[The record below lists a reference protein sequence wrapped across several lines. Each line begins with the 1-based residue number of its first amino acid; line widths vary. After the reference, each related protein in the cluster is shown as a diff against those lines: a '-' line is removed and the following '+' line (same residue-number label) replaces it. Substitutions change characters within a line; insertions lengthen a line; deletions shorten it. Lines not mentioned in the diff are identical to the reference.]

1 MGITN
6 EQLLEIRKEFP
17 YLDEEKIGK
26 KIVYFDNGATSQKP
40 KCVVDALSDYYCY
53 QNANPHRGAHYLGM
67 LATDLYEK
75 SREKVKTFINAK
87 SVDEIVFVR
96 NTTEALNLIA
106 YSYGVDKLKE
116 GDEIVL
122 SIYEH
127 HSNLVTWQYV
137 AQKTGAVLRYV
148 YLNDDNEFDMNQYKE
163 LLNEKTKI
171 VAIAGASNTVGG
183 VIDVK
188 EITRLAH
195 EVGAVVSCDAAQ
207 LSPHLRMDV
216 QDWDVD
222 FLSFSGHKMYAP
234 MGIGVLYGK
243 LEILNSMIPYMYG
256 GDMIEYVYEQN
267 TTFAPSPA
275 RFEAGTQNVGG
286 AVALGAAIDF
296 MERVGVENI
305 HEHELALTDYA
316 YKKMSELDF
325 VEIYST
331 PNYLRSPLVDFNIKD
346 IHSHDVSTVLDTFDI
361 AIRTGHH
368 CAMPL
373 HNYIHQNST
382 CRVSFAVYN
391 TFEEIDYFVD
401 KLKEVRKVMGYG
413 S

>member
-1 MGITN
+1 MDKERVN
-6 EQLLEIRKEFP
+6 EIRSEFP
-17 YLDEEKIGK
+17 YLNEEKMGR

-40 KCVVDALSDYYCY
+40 QCVIDALSNYYSY

-67 LATDLYEK
+67 LATDLYEDA
-75 SREKVKTFINAK
+75 RKTTKEFLNAK
-87 SVDEIVFVR
+87 SENEVIFVR

-106 YSYGVDKLKE
+106 YSYGLDKLNS
-116 GDEIVL
+116 GDEIL
-122 SIYEH
+122 ISIVEH
-127 HSNLVTWQYV
+127 HSNLVTWQFV
-137 AQKTGAVLRYV
+137 AQKTGAVLKYV
-148 YLNDDNEFDMNQYKE
+148 YLNDKV
-163 LLNEKTKI
+163 
-171 VAIAGASNTVGG
+171 VALAGASNTVGG

-188 EITRLAH
+188 EVVRLAH
-195 EVGAVVSCDAAQ
+195 EVGAVVSLDCAQ
-207 LSPHLRMDV
+207 LAPHVVMDV

-243 LEILNSMIPYMYG
+243 YEILDSMVPYMYG

-267 TTFAPSPA
+267 TTFAPVPA

-286 AVALGAAIDF
+286 AVALAEAIRF
-296 MERVGVENI
+296 MQRVGIDNI
-305 HEHELALTDYA
+305 HEHELALTDYC
-316 YKKMSELDF
+316 YKKMAELDF

-331 PNYLRSPLVDFNIKD
+331 DSYLRSPLIDFNIKD
-346 IHSHDVSTVLDTFDI
+346 IHSHDVSTVLDTYDI

-373 HNYIHQNST
+373 HTHLKLNST

-391 TFEEIDYFVD
+391 TFEEIDFFID

>member
-1 MGITN
+1 MNN
-6 EQLLEIRKEFP
+6 EQIMEIRKEFP
-17 YLDEEKIGK
+17 FLDEEKMGR

-40 KCVVDALSDYYCY
+40 KCVIDALSNYYSY

-67 LATDLYEK
+67 LATEMYEDARK
-75 SREKVKTFINAK
+75 KVKDFINAS

-106 YSYGVDKLKE
+106 YSYALDKLKK

-137 AQKTGAVLRYV
+137 AQKTGAILKYV
-148 YLNDDNEFDMNQYKE
+148 YLNEKHELDMESYKNI
-163 LLNEKTKI
+163 LSEKTKL
-171 VAIAGASNTVGG
+171 VALAGASNTVGG

-188 EITRLAH
+188 EVTRLAH
-195 EVGAVVSCDAAQ
+195 EVGAVVSIDAAQ
-207 LSPHLRMDV
+207 LSPHLRIDV
-216 QDWDVD
+216 KDWDVD
-222 FLSFSGHKMYAP
+222 FISFSGHKMYAP
-234 MGIGVLYGK
+234 MGIGVMYCK
-243 LEILNSMIPYMYG
+243 YEILDSMVPFMYG
-256 GDMIEYVYEQN
+256 GDMIEYVYEQ
-267 TTFAPSPA
+267 TTTYAKPA
-275 RFEAGTQNVGG
+275 AKFEAGTQNVGG
-286 AVALGAAIDF
+286 AIALAAAIDF
-296 MERVGVENI
+296 MERIGVDNI
-305 HEHELALTDYA
+305 HKHELELTDYA

-331 PNYLRSPLVDFNIKD
+331 PSYVRSPLIAFNIKGV
-346 IHSHDVSTVLDTFDI
+346 HSHDVSTVLDTFDI

-373 HNYIHQNST
+373 HSHIHQNST
-382 CRVSFAVYN
+382 CRASFAVYN
-391 TFEEIDYFVD
+391 TFEEIDFFIE

>member
-1 MGITN
+1 MKN
-6 EQLLEIRKEFP
+6 EEVMEIRKEFP
-17 YLDEEKIGK
+17 YLNEEKMGR

-40 KCVVDALSDYYCY
+40 QCVIDALSNYYSY
-53 QNANPHRGAHYLGM
+53 QCANPHRGAHYLGM
-67 LATDLYEK
+67 VSTDLYEGA
-75 SREKVKTFINAK
+75 REKVKNFINAK
-87 SVDEIVFVR
+87 WAREVIFVR

-106 YSYGVDKLKE
+106 YSYAADKLKE

-122 SIYEH
+122 SVYEH

-137 AQKTGAVLRYV
+137 AQKTGAVLKYV
-148 YLNDDNEFDMNQYKE
+148 YLNENNELDMEMYKNV
-163 LLNEKTKI
+163 LSDKTKL
-171 VAIAGASNTVGG
+171 VALAGASNTVGG

-188 EITRLAH
+188 EVTRLAH
-195 EVGAVVSCDAAQ
+195 EVGAVVSIDAAQ
-207 LSPHLRMDV
+207 LAPHLKMDV

-222 FLSFSGHKMYAP
+222 FISFSGHKMYAP

-243 LEILNSMIPYMYG
+243 KDILESMIPFMYG

-267 TTFAPSPA
+267 TTYAPIPA

-286 AVALGAAIDF
+286 AVALAAAIDF
-296 MERVGVENI
+296 MERIGIENI

-325 VEIYST
+325 VEIHST
-331 PNYLRSPLVDFNIKD
+331 SSYMRSPLIDFNVKD
-346 IHSHDVSTVLDTFDI
+346 VHSHDVATVLDSYDI

-373 HNYIHQNST
+373 HTFIKENST
-382 CRVSFAVYN
+382 CRASFAVYN
-391 TFEEIDYFVD
+391 TFEEIDFFID

>member
-1 MGITN
+1 MDKERVN
-6 EQLLEIRKEFP
+6 EIRSEFP
-17 YLDEEKIGK
+17 YLNEEKMER

-40 KCVVDALSDYYCY
+40 QCVIDALSNYYSY

-67 LATDLYEK
+67 LATDLYEDA
-75 SREKVKTFINAK
+75 RKTTKEFLNAK
-87 SVDEIVFVR
+87 SENEVIFVR

-106 YSYGVDKLKE
+106 YSYGLDKLNP
-116 GDEIVL
+116 GDEIL
-122 SIYEH
+122 ISIVEH
-127 HSNLVTWQYV
+127 HSNLVTWQFV
-137 AQKTGAVLRYV
+137 AQKTGAVLKYV
-148 YLNDDNEFDMNQYKE
+148 YLNDKNEIDMDSYKAA
-163 LLNEKTKI
+163 LSEKTKV
-171 VAIAGASNTVGG
+171 VALAGASNTVGG

-188 EITRLAH
+188 EVVRLAH
-195 EVGAVVSCDAAQ
+195 EVGAVVSLDCAQ
-207 LSPHLRMDV
+207 LAPHVVMDV

-243 LEILNSMIPYMYG
+243 YEILDSMVPYMYG

-267 TTFAPSPA
+267 TTFAPVPA

-286 AVALGAAIDF
+286 AVALAEAIRF
-296 MERVGVENI
+296 MQRVGIDNI
-305 HEHELALTDYA
+305 HEHELALTDYC
-316 YKKMSELDF
+316 YKKMAELDF

-331 PNYLRSPLVDFNIKD
+331 DSYLRSPLIDFNIKD
-346 IHSHDVSTVLDTFDI
+346 IHSHDVSTVLDTYDI

-373 HNYIHQNST
+373 HTHLKLNST

-391 TFEEIDYFVD
+391 TFEEIDFFID

>member
-1 MGITN
+1 MDKERVN
-6 EQLLEIRKEFP
+6 EIRSEFP
-17 YLDEEKIGK
+17 YLNEEKMGR

-40 KCVVDALSDYYCY
+40 QCVIDALSNYYSY

-67 LATDLYEK
+67 LATDLYEDA
-75 SREKVKTFINAK
+75 RKTTKEFLNAK
-87 SVDEIVFVR
+87 SENEVIFVR

-106 YSYGVDKLKE
+106 YSYGLDKLNP
-116 GDEIVL
+116 GDEIL
-122 SIYEH
+122 ISIVEH
-127 HSNLVTWQYV
+127 HSNLVTWQFV
-137 AQKTGAVLRYV
+137 AQKTGAVLKYV
-148 YLNDDNEFDMNQYKE
+148 YLNDKNEIDMDSYKAA
-163 LLNEKTKI
+163 LSEKTKV
-171 VAIAGASNTVGG
+171 VALAGASNTVGG

-188 EITRLAH
+188 EVVRLAH
-195 EVGAVVSCDAAQ
+195 EVGAVVSLDCAQ
-207 LSPHLRMDV
+207 LAPHVVMDV

-243 LEILNSMIPYMYG
+243 YEILDSMVPYMYG

-267 TTFAPSPA
+267 TTFAPVPA

-286 AVALGAAIDF
+286 AVALAEAIRF
-296 MERVGVENI
+296 MQRVGIDNI
-305 HEHELALTDYA
+305 HEHELALTDYC
-316 YKKMSELDF
+316 YKKMAELDF

-331 PNYLRSPLVDFNIKD
+331 DSYLRSPLIDFNIKD
-346 IHSHDVSTVLDTFDI
+346 IHSHDVSTVLDTYDI

-373 HNYIHQNST
+373 HTHLKLNST
-382 CRVSFAVYN
+382 CRVSFAAYN
-391 TFEEIDYFVD
+391 TFEEIDFFID

>member
-1 MGITN
+1 MDKERVN
-6 EQLLEIRKEFP
+6 EIRSEFP
-17 YLDEEKIGK
+17 YLNEEKMGR

-40 KCVVDALSDYYCY
+40 QCVIDALSNYYSY

-67 LATDLYEK
+67 LATDLYEDA
-75 SREKVKTFINAK
+75 RKTTKEFLNAK
-87 SVDEIVFVR
+87 SENEVIFVR

-106 YSYGVDKLKE
+106 YSYGLDKLNP
-116 GDEIVL
+116 GDEIL
-122 SIYEH
+122 ISIVEH
-127 HSNLVTWQYV
+127 HSNLVTWQFV
-137 AQKTGAVLRYV
+137 AQKTGAVLKYV
-148 YLNDDNEFDMNQYKE
+148 YLNDKNEIDMDSYKAA
-163 LLNEKTKI
+163 LSGKTKV
-171 VAIAGASNTVGG
+171 VALAGASNTVGG

-188 EITRLAH
+188 EVVRLAH
-195 EVGAVVSCDAAQ
+195 EVGAVVSLDCAQ
-207 LSPHLRMDV
+207 LAPHVVMDV

-243 LEILNSMIPYMYG
+243 YEILDSMVPYMYG

-267 TTFAPSPA
+267 TTFAPVPA

-286 AVALGAAIDF
+286 AVALAEAIRF
-296 MERVGVENI
+296 MQRVGIDNI
-305 HEHELALTDYA
+305 HEHELALTDYC
-316 YKKMSELDF
+316 YKKMAELDF

-331 PNYLRSPLVDFNIKD
+331 DSYLRSPLIDFNIKD
-346 IHSHDVSTVLDTFDI
+346 IHSHDVSTVLDTYDI

-373 HNYIHQNST
+373 HTHLKLNST

-391 TFEEIDYFVD
+391 TFEEIDFFID

>member
-1 MGITN
+1 MKN
-6 EQLLEIRKEFP
+6 EEVMEIRKEFP
-17 YLDEEKIGK
+17 YLNEEKMGR

-40 KCVVDALSDYYCY
+40 QCVIDALSNYYSY
-53 QNANPHRGAHYLGM
+53 QCANPHRGAHYLGM
-67 LATDLYEK
+67 VSTDLYEGA
-75 SREKVKTFINAK
+75 REKVKNFINAK
-87 SVDEIVFVR
+87 WAKEVIFVR

-106 YSYGVDKLKE
+106 YSYAADKLKE

-122 SIYEH
+122 SVYEH

-137 AQKTGAVLRYV
+137 AQKTGAVLKYV
-148 YLNDDNEFDMNQYKE
+148 YLNENNELDMDMYRE
-163 LLNEKTKI
+163 ALSEKTKL
-171 VAIAGASNTVGG
+171 VALAGASNTVGG

-188 EITRLAH
+188 EVTRLAH
-195 EVGAVVSCDAAQ
+195 EVGAVVSIDAAQ
-207 LSPHLRMDV
+207 LAPHLKMDV

-243 LEILNSMIPYMYG
+243 KDILESMIPFMYG

-267 TTFAPSPA
+267 TTYAPIPA

-286 AVALGAAIDF
+286 AVALAAAIDF
-296 MERVGVENI
+296 MERVGIENI

-325 VEIYST
+325 IEIHST
-331 PNYLRSPLVDFNIKD
+331 PSYMRSPLIDFNVKD
-346 IHSHDVSTVLDTFDI
+346 VHSHDVATVLDSYDI

-373 HNYIHQNST
+373 HTFLKENST
-382 CRVSFAVYN
+382 CRASFAVYN
-391 TFEEIDYFVD
+391 TFEEIDFFID

>member
-1 MGITN
+1 MEKERVN
-6 EQLLEIRKEFP
+6 QIRSEFP
-17 YLDEEKIGK
+17 YLNEEKMGR

-40 KCVVDALSDYYCY
+40 QCVIDALSNYYSY

-67 LATDLYEK
+67 LATDLYE
-75 SREKVKTFINAK
+75 SARKTTQEFLNAK
-87 SVDEIVFVR
+87 SVDEVIFVR

-106 YSYGVDKLKE
+106 YSYGLDKLKA
-116 GDEIVL
+116 GDEIL
-122 SIYEH
+122 ISIVEH

-137 AQKTGAVLRYV
+137 AQKTGATLRYV
-148 YLNDDNEFDMNQYKE
+148 YLNEKNEIDMDQYKQA
-163 LLNEKTKI
+163 LNEKTKV
-171 VAIAGASNTVGG
+171 VALAGASNTVGG

-188 EITRLAH
+188 EVVRLAH
-195 EVGAVVSCDAAQ
+195 EVGAVVSLDCAQ
-207 LSPHLRMDV
+207 MAPHVVMDV

-243 LEILNSMIPYMYG
+243 FEILDSMVPYMYG

-267 TTFAPSPA
+267 TTFAPVPA

-286 AVALGAAIDF
+286 AVALAEAIKF
-296 MERVGVENI
+296 MQRIGIDNI
-305 HEHELALTDYA
+305 HEHELALTDYC
-316 YKKMSELDF
+316 YKKMAELDF

-331 PNYLRSPLVDFNIKD
+331 DSYLRSPLINFNIKG
-346 IHSHDVSTVLDTFDI
+346 IHSHDVSTVLDTYDI

-373 HNYIHQNST
+373 HTKLNLNST

-391 TFEEIDYFVD
+391 TFEEIDFFID

>member
-1 MGITN
+1 MKK
-6 EQLLEIRKEFP
+6 EQILEIRKEFP
-17 YLDEEKIGK
+17 YLDEDKMGR

-40 KCVVDALSDYYCY
+40 KCVIDALSNYYSY
-53 QNANPHRGAHYLGM
+53 ENANPHRGAHYLGM
-67 LATDLYEK
+67 LATEKYESARETVK
-75 SREKVKTFINAK
+75 SFINAK
-87 SVDEIVFVR
+87 QPEEIVFVR

-106 YSYGVDKLKE
+106 YSYALEYLNE
-116 GDEIVL
+116 GDEIL
-122 SIYEH
+122 ISIYEH

-137 AQKTGAVLRYV
+137 AQKTGAILKYV
-148 YLNDDNEFDMNQYKE
+148 YLDDNHE
-163 LLNEKTKI
+163 LDIEAFKSSLSEKTKL
-171 VAIAGASNTVGG
+171 VSLAGASNTVGA

-188 EITRLAH
+188 EIARLAH
-195 EVGAVVSCDAAQ
+195 EVGAVVSIDAAQ
-207 LSPHLRMDV
+207 LSPHVRVDV

-222 FLSFSGHKMYAP
+222 FISFSGHKMYAP
-234 MGIGVLYGK
+234 MGIGVMYGK
-243 LEILNSMIPYMYG
+243 YELLDKMVPYMYG

-267 TTFAPSPA
+267 TTFAKPA
-275 RFEAGTQNVGG
+275 AKFEAGTQNVGG
-286 AVALGAAIDF
+286 AIALAAAIDF

-316 YKKMSELDF
+316 YKKMSELEF

-331 PNYLRSPLVDFNIKD
+331 PSYNRSPLVSFNIKGV
-346 IHSHDVSTVLDTFDI
+346 HSHDVSTVLDTYDI

-373 HNYIHQNST
+373 HGYLKQNST
-382 CRVSFAVYN
+382 CRVSFAIYN
-391 TFEEIDYFVD
+391 TFEEIDFFID

>member
-1 MGITN
+1 MDKERVN
-6 EQLLEIRKEFP
+6 EIRSEFP
-17 YLDEEKIGK
+17 YLNEEKMGR

-40 KCVVDALSDYYCY
+40 QCVIDALSNYYSY

-67 LATDLYEK
+67 LATDLYEDA
-75 SREKVKTFINAK
+75 RKTTKEFLNAK
-87 SVDEIVFVR
+87 SENEVIFVR

-106 YSYGVDKLKE
+106 YSYGLDKLNS
-116 GDEIVL
+116 GDEIL
-122 SIYEH
+122 ISIVEH
-127 HSNLVTWQYV
+127 HSNLVTWQFV
-137 AQKTGAVLRYV
+137 AQKTGAVLKYV
-148 YLNDDNEFDMNQYKE
+148 YLNDKNEIDMDSYKAA
-163 LLNEKTKI
+163 LSEKTKV
-171 VAIAGASNTVGG
+171 VALAGASNTVGG

-188 EITRLAH
+188 EVVRLAH
-195 EVGAVVSCDAAQ
+195 EVGAVVSLDCAQ
-207 LSPHLRMDV
+207 LAPHVVMDV

-243 LEILNSMIPYMYG
+243 YEILDSMVPYMYG
-256 GDMIEYVYEQN
+256 GDMVEYVYEQN
-267 TTFAPSPA
+267 TTFAPVPA

-286 AVALGAAIDF
+286 AVALAEAIRF
-296 MERVGVENI
+296 MQRVGIDNI
-305 HEHELALTDYA
+305 HEHELALTDYC
-316 YKKMSELDF
+316 YKKMAELDF

-331 PNYLRSPLVDFNIKD
+331 DSYLRSPLIDFNIKD
-346 IHSHDVSTVLDTFDI
+346 IHSHDVSTVLDTYDI

-373 HNYIHQNST
+373 HTHLKLNST

-391 TFEEIDYFVD
+391 TFEEIDFFID

>member
-1 MGITN
+1 MDKERVN
-6 EQLLEIRKEFP
+6 EIRSEFP
-17 YLDEEKIGK
+17 YLNEEKMGR

-40 KCVVDALSDYYCY
+40 QCVIDALSNYYSY

-67 LATDLYEK
+67 LATDLYEDA
-75 SREKVKTFINAK
+75 RKTTKEFLNAK
-87 SVDEIVFVR
+87 SENEVIFVR

-106 YSYGVDKLKE
+106 YSYGLDKLNP
-116 GDEIVL
+116 GDEIL
-122 SIYEH
+122 ISIVEH
-127 HSNLVTWQYV
+127 HSNLVTWQFV
-137 AQKTGAVLRYV
+137 AQKTGAVLKYV
-148 YLNDDNEFDMNQYKE
+148 YLNDKNEIDMDSYKAA
-163 LLNEKTKI
+163 LSEKTKV
-171 VAIAGASNTVGG
+171 VALAGASNTVGG

-188 EITRLAH
+188 EVVRLAH
-195 EVGAVVSCDAAQ
+195 EVGAVVSLDCAQ
-207 LSPHLRMDV
+207 LAPHVVMDV

-243 LEILNSMIPYMYG
+243 YEILDSMVPYMYG

-267 TTFAPSPA
+267 TTFAPVPA

-286 AVALGAAIDF
+286 AVALAEAIRF
-296 MERVGVENI
+296 MQRVGIDNI
-305 HEHELALTDYA
+305 HEHELALTDYC
-316 YKKMSELDF
+316 YKKMAELDF

-331 PNYLRSPLVDFNIKD
+331 DSYLRSPLIDFNIKD
-346 IHSHDVSTVLDTFDI
+346 IHSHDLSTVLDTHDI

-373 HNYIHQNST
+373 HTHLKLNST

-391 TFEEIDYFVD
+391 TFEEIDFFID

>member
-1 MGITN
+1 MDKERVN
-6 EQLLEIRKEFP
+6 EIRSEFP
-17 YLDEEKIGK
+17 YLNEEKMGR
-26 KIVYFDNGATSQKP
+26 KIIYFDNGATSQKP
-40 KCVVDALSDYYCY
+40 QCVIDALCNYYSY

-67 LATDLYEK
+67 LATDLYENA
-75 SREKVKTFINAK
+75 RETAREFLNAK
-87 SVDEIVFVR
+87 SANEVIFVR

-106 YSYGVDKLKE
+106 YSYGLDKLKA
-116 GDEIVL
+116 GDEIL
-122 SIYEH
+122 ISIVEH

-137 AQKTGAVLRYV
+137 AQKTGATLKYV
-148 YLNDDNEFDMNQYKE
+148 YLNDKNEIDMDSYKKALSE
-163 LLNEKTKI
+163 NTKV
-171 VAIAGASNTVGG
+171 VALAGASNTVGG

-188 EITRLAH
+188 EVTRLAH
-195 EVGAVVSCDAAQ
+195 EVGAVVSLDCAQ
-207 LSPHLRMDV
+207 MAPHVVMDV

-243 LEILNSMIPYMYG
+243 YEILDSMVPYMYG
-256 GDMIEYVYEQN
+256 GDMIEYVYEQE
-267 TTFAPSPA
+267 TTYAPVPA

-286 AVALGAAIDF
+286 AVALAEAIRF
-296 MERVGVENI
+296 MQRVGIDNI
-305 HEHELALTDYA
+305 HEHELALTDYC
-316 YKKMSELDF
+316 YKKMAELDF

-331 PNYLRSPLVDFNIKD
+331 DSYLRSPLIDFNIKD
-346 IHSHDVSTVLDTFDI
+346 IHSHDVSTVLDTYDI

-373 HNYIHQNST
+373 HTHLKLNST

-391 TFEEIDYFVD
+391 TFEEIDFFID

>member
-1 MGITN
+1 
-6 EQLLEIRKEFP
+6 
-17 YLDEEKIGK
+17 
-26 KIVYFDNGATSQKP
+26 
-40 KCVVDALSDYYCY
+40 
-53 QNANPHRGAHYLGM
+53 M
-67 LATDLYEK
+67 LATDLYEN
-75 SREKVKTFINAK
+75 SRVKVKNFINAK
-87 SVDEIVFVR
+87 SENEIIFVR

-106 YSYGVDKLKE
+106 YSYGLDKLKA
-116 GDEIVL
+116 GDEIVI
-122 SIYEH
+122 SVYEH
-127 HSNLVTWQYV
+127 HSNLVTWQFV
-137 AQKTGAVLRYV
+137 AQKTGAVLKYV
-148 YLNDDNEFDMNQYKE
+148 YLNDKNELDMEGYKKV
-163 LLNEKTKI
+163 LSDKTKI
-171 VAIAGASNTVGG
+171 VSLAGASNTVGG

-188 EITRLAH
+188 EVTRLAH
-195 EVGAVVSCDAAQ
+195 EVGAVVSIDCAQ

-222 FLSFSGHKMYAP
+222 FISFSGHKMYAP

-243 LEILNSMIPYMYG
+243 MELLESMTPFMYG
-256 GDMIEYVYEQN
+256 GDMIEYVYEQE
-267 TTFAPSPA
+267 TTYAPVPA
-275 RFEAGTQNVGG
+275 KFEAGTQNVGG
-286 AVALGAAIDF
+286 ARALGAAIDF
-296 MERVGVENI
+296 MERVGVDNI

-331 PNYLRSPLVDFNIKD
+331 PSYLRSPLIDFNVKD
-346 IHSHDVSTVLDTFDI
+346 VHAHDVSTVLDSHDI

-373 HNYIHQNST
+373 HTFIKQHST

-391 TFEEIDYFVD
+391 TFEEIDFFID

>member
-1 MGITN
+1 MKN
-6 EQLLEIRKEFP
+6 EEVMEIRKEFP
-17 YLDEEKIGK
+17 YLNEEKMGR

-40 KCVVDALSDYYCY
+40 QCVIDALSNYYSY
-53 QNANPHRGAHYLGM
+53 QCANPHRGAHYLGM
-67 LATDLYEK
+67 VSTDLYEGA
-75 SREKVKTFINAK
+75 REKVKNFINAK
-87 SVDEIVFVR
+87 WAREVIFVR

-106 YSYGVDKLKE
+106 YSYAADKLKE

-122 SIYEH
+122 SVYEH

-137 AQKTGAVLRYV
+137 AQKTGAVLKYV
-148 YLNDDNEFDMNQYKE
+148 YLNENNELDMEMYKNV
-163 LLNEKTKI
+163 LSDKTKL
-171 VAIAGASNTVGG
+171 VALAGASNTVGG

-188 EITRLAH
+188 EVTRLAH
-195 EVGAVVSCDAAQ
+195 EVGAVVSIDAAQ
-207 LSPHLRMDV
+207 LAPHLKMDV

-222 FLSFSGHKMYAP
+222 FISFSGHKMYAP

-243 LEILNSMIPYMYG
+243 KDILESMIPFMYG

-267 TTFAPSPA
+267 TTYAPIPA

-286 AVALGAAIDF
+286 AVALAAAIDF
-296 MERVGVENI
+296 MERIGIENI

-325 VEIYST
+325 VEIHST
-331 PNYLRSPLVDFNIKD
+331 SSYMRSPLIDFNVKD
-346 IHSHDVSTVLDTFDI
+346 VHSHDVATVLDSYDI

-373 HNYIHQNST
+373 HTFLKENST
-382 CRVSFAVYN
+382 CRASFAVYN
-391 TFEEIDYFVD
+391 TFEEIDFFID

>member
-1 MGITN
+1 MDKERVN
-6 EQLLEIRKEFP
+6 EIRSEFP
-17 YLDEEKIGK
+17 YLNEEKMGR

-40 KCVVDALSDYYCY
+40 QCVIDALSNYYSY

-67 LATDLYEK
+67 LATDLYEDA
-75 SREKVKTFINAK
+75 RKTTKEFLNAK
-87 SVDEIVFVR
+87 SENEVIFVR

-106 YSYGVDKLKE
+106 YSYGLDKLNP
-116 GDEIVL
+116 GDEIL
-122 SIYEH
+122 ISIVEH
-127 HSNLVTWQYV
+127 HSNLVTWQFV
-137 AQKTGAVLRYV
+137 AQKTGAVLKYV
-148 YLNDDNEFDMNQYKE
+148 YLNDKNEIDMDSYKAA
-163 LLNEKTKI
+163 LSEKTKV
-171 VAIAGASNTVGG
+171 VALAGASNTVGG

-188 EITRLAH
+188 EVVRLAH
-195 EVGAVVSCDAAQ
+195 EVGAVVSLDCAQ
-207 LSPHLRMDV
+207 LAPHVVMDV
-216 QDWDVD
+216 QDWGVD

-243 LEILNSMIPYMYG
+243 YEILDSMVPYMYG

-267 TTFAPSPA
+267 TTFAPVPA

-286 AVALGAAIDF
+286 AVALAEAIRF
-296 MERVGVENI
+296 MQRVGIDNI
-305 HEHELALTDYA
+305 HEHELALTDYC
-316 YKKMSELDF
+316 YKKMAELDF

-331 PNYLRSPLVDFNIKD
+331 DSYLRSPLIDFNIKD
-346 IHSHDVSTVLDTFDI
+346 IHSHDVSTVLDTYDI

-373 HNYIHQNST
+373 HTHLKLNST

-391 TFEEIDYFVD
+391 TFEEIDFFID

>member
-1 MGITN
+1 MDKERVN
-6 EQLLEIRKEFP
+6 EIRSEFP
-17 YLDEEKIGK
+17 YLNEEKMGR

-40 KCVVDALSDYYCY
+40 QCVIDALSNYYSY

-67 LATDLYEK
+67 LATDLYEDA
-75 SREKVKTFINAK
+75 RKTTKEFLNAK
-87 SVDEIVFVR
+87 SENEVIFVR

-106 YSYGVDKLKE
+106 YSYGLDKLNP
-116 GDEIVL
+116 GDEIL
-122 SIYEH
+122 ISIVEH
-127 HSNLVTWQYV
+127 HSNLVTWQFV
-137 AQKTGAVLRYV
+137 AQKTGAVLKYV
-148 YLNDDNEFDMNQYKE
+148 YLNDKNEIDMNSYKAA
-163 LLNEKTKI
+163 LSEKTKV
-171 VAIAGASNTVGG
+171 VALAGASNTVGG

-188 EITRLAH
+188 EVVRLAH
-195 EVGAVVSCDAAQ
+195 EVGAVVSLDCAQ
-207 LSPHLRMDV
+207 LAPHVVMDV

-243 LEILNSMIPYMYG
+243 YEILDSMVPYMYG

-267 TTFAPSPA
+267 TTFAPVPA

-286 AVALGAAIDF
+286 AVALAEAIRF
-296 MERVGVENI
+296 MQRVGIDNI
-305 HEHELALTDYA
+305 HEHELALTDYC
-316 YKKMSELDF
+316 YKKMAELDF

-331 PNYLRSPLVDFNIKD
+331 DSYLRSPLIDFNIKD
-346 IHSHDVSTVLDTFDI
+346 IHSHDVSTVLDTYDI

-373 HNYIHQNST
+373 HTHLKLNST

-391 TFEEIDYFVD
+391 TFEEIDFFID

>member
-1 MGITN
+1 MEKERVN
-6 EQLLEIRKEFP
+6 QIRSEFP
-17 YLDEEKIGK
+17 YLNEEKMGR

-40 KCVVDALSDYYCY
+40 QCVIDALSNYYSY

-67 LATDLYEK
+67 LATDLYE
-75 SREKVKTFINAK
+75 SARKTTQEFLNAK
-87 SVDEIVFVR
+87 SVDEVIFVR
-96 NTTEALNLIA
+96 NTTEALHLIA
-106 YSYGVDKLKE
+106 YSYGLDKLKA
-116 GDEIVL
+116 GDEIL
-122 SIYEH
+122 ISIVEH

-137 AQKTGAVLRYV
+137 AQKTGATLRYV
-148 YLNDDNEFDMNQYKE
+148 YLNEKNEIDMDQYKQA
-163 LLNEKTKI
+163 LNEKTKV
-171 VAIAGASNTVGG
+171 VALAGASNTVGG

-188 EITRLAH
+188 EVVRLAH
-195 EVGAVVSCDAAQ
+195 EVGAVVSLDCAQ
-207 LSPHLRMDV
+207 MAPHVVMDV

-243 LEILNSMIPYMYG
+243 FEILDSMVPYMYG

-267 TTFAPSPA
+267 TTFAPVPA

-286 AVALGAAIDF
+286 AVALAEAIKF
-296 MERVGVENI
+296 MQRIGMDNI
-305 HEHELALTDYA
+305 HEHELALTDYC
-316 YKKMSELDF
+316 YKKMAELDF

-331 PNYLRSPLVDFNIKD
+331 DSYLRSPLINFNIKG
-346 IHSHDVSTVLDTFDI
+346 IHSHDVSTVLDTYDI

-373 HNYIHQNST
+373 HTKLNLNST

-391 TFEEIDYFVD
+391 TFEEIDFFMD

>member
-1 MGITN
+1 MN
-6 EQLLEIRKEFP
+6 REDVLKIREEFP
-17 YLDEEKIGK
+17 YLDEEKMGR

-40 KCVVDALSDYYCY
+40 KCVIDALANYYSY
-53 QNANPHRGAHYLGM
+53 QNANPHRGAHYLGI
-67 LATDLYEK
+67 LATDLYENARATVRK
-75 SREKVKTFINAK
+75 FINAK
-87 SVDEIVFVR
+87 SDNEVVFVR

-106 YSYGVDKLKE
+106 YSYGLEKLKE
-116 GDEIVL
+116 GDEIL
-122 SIYEH
+122 ISIVEH

-137 AQKTGAVLRYV
+137 AQKTGAVLKYV
-148 YLNDDNEFDMNQYKE
+148 YLNENNELDMDQYKS

-171 VAIAGASNTVGG
+171 VSLAGASNTVGG

-188 EITRLAH
+188 EVTRLAH
-195 EVGAVVSCDAAQ
+195 EVGAVVSIDAAQ
-207 LSPHLRMDV
+207 LAPHLRIDV

-222 FLSFSGHKMYAP
+222 FISLSGHKMYAP

-243 LEILNSMIPYMYG
+243 EDILNSMVPYMYG
-256 GDMIEYVYEQN
+256 GDMIEYVYEQE
-267 TTFAPSPA
+267 TTFAKAPA

-286 AVALGAAIDF
+286 AVALAAAIDF

-331 PNYLRSPLVDFNIKD
+331 PSYVRSPLIDFNIKGV
-346 IHSHDVSTVLDTFDI
+346 HSHDVSTVLDTFDI

-373 HNYIHQNST
+373 HTKLSLNST

-391 TFEEIDYFVD
+391 TFEEIDFFID
-401 KLKEVRKVMGYG
+401 KLKEVRKVMGY
-413 S
+413 

>member
-1 MGITN
+1 MDKERVN
-6 EQLLEIRKEFP
+6 EIRSEFP
-17 YLDEEKIGK
+17 YLNEEKMGR

-40 KCVVDALSDYYCY
+40 QCVIDALSNYYSY

-67 LATDLYEK
+67 LATDLYEDA
-75 SREKVKTFINAK
+75 RKTTKEFLNAK
-87 SVDEIVFVR
+87 SENEVIFVR

-106 YSYGVDKLKE
+106 YSYGLDKLNS
-116 GDEIVL
+116 GDEIL
-122 SIYEH
+122 ISIVEH
-127 HSNLVTWQYV
+127 HSNLVTWQFV
-137 AQKTGAVLRYV
+137 AQKTGAVLKYV
-148 YLNDDNEFDMNQYKE
+148 YLNDKNEIDMDSYKAV
-163 LLNEKTKI
+163 LSEKTKV
-171 VAIAGASNTVGG
+171 VALAGASNTVGG

-188 EITRLAH
+188 EVVRLAH
-195 EVGAVVSCDAAQ
+195 EVGAVVSLDCAQ
-207 LSPHLRMDV
+207 LAPHVVMDV

-243 LEILNSMIPYMYG
+243 YEILDSMVPYMYG

-267 TTFAPSPA
+267 TTFAPVPA

-286 AVALGAAIDF
+286 AVALAEAIRF
-296 MERVGVENI
+296 MQRVGIDNI
-305 HEHELALTDYA
+305 HEHELALTDYC
-316 YKKMSELDF
+316 YKKMAELDF

-331 PNYLRSPLVDFNIKD
+331 DSYLRSPLIDFNIKD
-346 IHSHDVSTVLDTFDI
+346 IHSHDVSTVLDTYDI

-373 HNYIHQNST
+373 HTHLKLNST

-391 TFEEIDYFVD
+391 TFEEIDFFID

>member
-1 MGITN
+1 MDKERVN
-6 EQLLEIRKEFP
+6 EIRSEFP
-17 YLDEEKIGK
+17 YLNEEKMGR

-40 KCVVDALSDYYCY
+40 QCVIDALSNYYSY

-67 LATDLYEK
+67 LATDLYEDA
-75 SREKVKTFINAK
+75 RKTTKEFLNAK
-87 SVDEIVFVR
+87 SENEVIFVR

-106 YSYGVDKLKE
+106 YSYGLDKLNP
-116 GDEIVL
+116 GDEIL
-122 SIYEH
+122 ISIVEH
-127 HSNLVTWQYV
+127 HSNLVTWQFV
-137 AQKTGAVLRYV
+137 AQKTGAVLKYV
-148 YLNDDNEFDMNQYKE
+148 YLNDKNEIDMDSYKAA
-163 LLNEKTKI
+163 LSEKTKV
-171 VAIAGASNTVGG
+171 VALAGASNTVGG

-188 EITRLAH
+188 EVVRLAH
-195 EVGAVVSCDAAQ
+195 EVGAVVSLDCAQ
-207 LSPHLRMDV
+207 LAPHVVMDV

-243 LEILNSMIPYMYG
+243 YEILDSMVPYMYG
-256 GDMIEYVYEQN
+256 GEMIEYVYEQN
-267 TTFAPSPA
+267 TTFAPVPA

-286 AVALGAAIDF
+286 AVALAEAIRF
-296 MERVGVENI
+296 MQRVGIDNI
-305 HEHELALTDYA
+305 HEHELALTDYC
-316 YKKMSELDF
+316 YKKMAELDF

-331 PNYLRSPLVDFNIKD
+331 DSYLRSPLIDFNIKD
-346 IHSHDVSTVLDTFDI
+346 IHSHDVSTVLDTYDI

-373 HNYIHQNST
+373 HTHLKLNST

-391 TFEEIDYFVD
+391 TFEEIDFFID

>member
-1 MGITN
+1 MN
-6 EQLLEIRKEFP
+6 REEVLEIRKEFP
-17 YLDEEKIGK
+17 YLDEEKMGR

-40 KCVVDALSDYYCY
+40 KCVIDALSNYYSY

-67 LATDLYEK
+67 LATDLYENA
-75 SREKVKTFINAK
+75 RAKVRDFVGAK
-87 SVDEIVFVR
+87 SENEIVFVR

-106 YSYGVDKLKE
+106 YSYGLENLNK
-116 GDEIVL
+116 GDEIL
-122 SIYEH
+122 ISIVEH

-137 AQKTGAVLRYV
+137 AKKTGAVLKYV
-148 YLNDDNEFDMNQYKE
+148 YLNDRNEIDMDQYKSM
-163 LLNEKTKI
+163 LNERTKI
-171 VAIAGASNTVGG
+171 VSLAGASNTVGG
-183 VIDVK
+183 VIDIK
-188 EITRLAH
+188 EATRLAH
-195 EVGAVVSCDAAQ
+195 EVGAVVSIDAAQ
-207 LSPHLRMDV
+207 LAPHIKMDV
-216 QDWDVD
+216 QEWDVD
-222 FLSFSGHKMYAP
+222 FLSLSGHKMYAP

-243 LEILNSMIPYMYG
+243 EEILNSMVPYMYG
-256 GDMIEYVYEQN
+256 GDMIEYVYEQD
-267 TTFAPSPA
+267 TTFAKSPA

-286 AVALGAAIDF
+286 AVALAAAIDF
-296 MERVGVENI
+296 MDRIGIENI

-316 YKKMSELDF
+316 YRKMKELDF

-331 PNYLRSPLVDFNIKD
+331 PSFVRSPLIDFNVKD

-373 HNYIHQNST
+373 HTKLELNST

-391 TFEEIDYFVD
+391 TFEEIDYFIE

>member
-1 MGITN
+1 MNN
-6 EQLLEIRKEFP
+6 EQIMEIRKEFP
-17 YLDEEKIGK
+17 FLDEEKIGK

-40 KCVVDALSDYYCY
+40 KCVIDALSNYYSY

-67 LATDLYEK
+67 LATEMYEDARK
-75 SREKVKTFINAK
+75 KVKDFINAS
-87 SVDEIVFVR
+87 SVDEIIFVR
-96 NTTEALNLIA
+96 NTTEAINLIA
-106 YSYGVDKLKE
+106 YSYALDKLKK

-148 YLNDDNEFDMNQYKE
+148 YLNEKHELDMDSYKNI
-163 LLNEKTKI
+163 LSEKTKL
-171 VAIAGASNTVGG
+171 VALAGASNTVGG

-188 EITRLAH
+188 EVTRLAH
-195 EVGAVVSCDAAQ
+195 EVGAVVSIDAAQ
-207 LSPHLRMDV
+207 LSPHLKIDV
-216 QDWDVD
+216 KDWDVD
-222 FLSFSGHKMYAP
+222 FISFSGHKMYAP
-234 MGIGVLYGK
+234 MGIGVMYGK
-243 LEILNSMIPYMYG
+243 YEILDSMVPFMYG
-256 GDMIEYVYEQN
+256 GDMIEYVYEQ
-267 TTFAPSPA
+267 TTTYAKPA
-275 RFEAGTQNVGG
+275 AKFEAGTQNVGG
-286 AVALGAAIDF
+286 AIALAAAIDF
-296 MERVGVENI
+296 MERIGVDNI
-305 HEHELALTDYA
+305 HKHELELTDYA

-331 PNYLRSPLVDFNIKD
+331 PSYIRSPLIAFNIKGV
-346 IHSHDVSTVLDTFDI
+346 HSHDVSTVLDTFDI

-373 HNYIHQNST
+373 HSHIHQNST
-382 CRVSFAVYN
+382 CRASFAIYN
-391 TFEEIDYFVD
+391 TFEEIDFFIE

>member
-1 MGITN
+1 MDKERVN
-6 EQLLEIRKEFP
+6 EIRSEFP
-17 YLDEEKIGK
+17 YLNEEKMGR

-40 KCVVDALSDYYCY
+40 QCVIDALSNYYSY

-67 LATDLYEK
+67 LATDLYEDA
-75 SREKVKTFINAK
+75 RKTTKEFLNAK
-87 SVDEIVFVR
+87 SENEVIFVR

-106 YSYGVDKLKE
+106 YSYGLDKLNP
-116 GDEIVL
+116 GDEIL
-122 SIYEH
+122 ISIVEH
-127 HSNLVTWQYV
+127 HSNLVTWQFV
-137 AQKTGAVLRYV
+137 AQKTGAVLKYV
-148 YLNDDNEFDMNQYKE
+148 YLNDKNEIDMDSYKAA
-163 LLNEKTKI
+163 LSEKTKV
-171 VAIAGASNTVGG
+171 VALAGASNTVGG

-188 EITRLAH
+188 EVVRLAH
-195 EVGAVVSCDAAQ
+195 EVGAVVSLDCAQ
-207 LSPHLRMDV
+207 LAPHVVMDV

-243 LEILNSMIPYMYG
+243 YEILDSMVPYMYG

-267 TTFAPSPA
+267 TTFAPVPA

-286 AVALGAAIDF
+286 AVALAEAIRF
-296 MERVGVENI
+296 MQRVGIDNI
-305 HEHELALTDYA
+305 HEHELALTDYC
-316 YKKMSELDF
+316 YKKMAELDF

-331 PNYLRSPLVDFNIKD
+331 DSYLRSPLIDFNIKD
-346 IHSHDVSTVLDTFDI
+346 IHSHDVSTVLDTYDI

-373 HNYIHQNST
+373 HTHLKLNST

-391 TFEEIDYFVD
+391 TFEEIDLFID

>member
-1 MGITN
+1 MG
-6 EQLLEIRKEFP
+6 R
-17 YLDEEKIGK
+17 

-40 KCVVDALSDYYCY
+40 QCVIDALSNYYSY

-67 LATDLYEK
+67 LATDLYEDA
-75 SREKVKTFINAK
+75 RKTTKEFLNAK
-87 SVDEIVFVR
+87 SENEVIFVR

-106 YSYGVDKLKE
+106 YSYGLDKLNP
-116 GDEIVL
+116 GDEIL
-122 SIYEH
+122 ISIVEH
-127 HSNLVTWQYV
+127 HSNLVTWQFV
-137 AQKTGAVLRYV
+137 AQKTGAVLKYV
-148 YLNDDNEFDMNQYKE
+148 YLNDKNEIDMDSYKAA
-163 LLNEKTKI
+163 LSEKTKV
-171 VAIAGASNTVGG
+171 VALAGASNTVGG

-188 EITRLAH
+188 EVVRLAH
-195 EVGAVVSCDAAQ
+195 EVGAVVSLDCAQ
-207 LSPHLRMDV
+207 LAPHVVMDV

-243 LEILNSMIPYMYG
+243 YEILDSMVPYMYG

-267 TTFAPSPA
+267 TTFAPVPA

-286 AVALGAAIDF
+286 AVALAEAIRF
-296 MERVGVENI
+296 MQRVGIDNI
-305 HEHELALTDYA
+305 HEHELALTDYC
-316 YKKMSELDF
+316 YKKMAELDF

-331 PNYLRSPLVDFNIKD
+331 DSYLRSPLIDFNIKD
-346 IHSHDVSTVLDTFDI
+346 IHSHDVSTVLDTYDI

-373 HNYIHQNST
+373 HTHLKLNST

-391 TFEEIDYFVD
+391 TFEEIDFFID

>member
-1 MGITN
+1 MDKERVN
-6 EQLLEIRKEFP
+6 EIRSEFP
-17 YLDEEKIGK
+17 YLNEEKMGR

-40 KCVVDALSDYYCY
+40 QCVIDALSNYYSY

-67 LATDLYEK
+67 LATDLYEDA
-75 SREKVKTFINAK
+75 RKTTKEFLNAK
-87 SVDEIVFVR
+87 SENEVIFVR

-106 YSYGVDKLKE
+106 YSYGLDKLNP
-116 GDEIVL
+116 GDEIL
-122 SIYEH
+122 ISIVEH
-127 HSNLVTWQYV
+127 HSNLVTWQFV
-137 AQKTGAVLRYV
+137 AQKTGAVLKYV
-148 YLNDDNEFDMNQYKE
+148 YLNDKNEIDMDSYKAA
-163 LLNEKTKI
+163 LSEKTKV
-171 VAIAGASNTVGG
+171 VALAGASNTVGG

-188 EITRLAH
+188 EVVRLAH
-195 EVGAVVSCDAAQ
+195 EVGAVVSLDCAQ
-207 LSPHLRMDV
+207 LAPHVVMDV

-243 LEILNSMIPYMYG
+243 YEILDSMVPYMYG

-267 TTFAPSPA
+267 TTFAPVPA

-286 AVALGAAIDF
+286 AVALAEAIRF
-296 MERVGVENI
+296 MQRVGIDNI
-305 HEHELALTDYA
+305 HEHELALTDYC
-316 YKKMSELDF
+316 YKKMAELDF

-331 PNYLRSPLVDFNIKD
+331 DSYLRSPLIDFNIKD
-346 IHSHDVSTVLDTFDI
+346 IHSHDVSTVLDTYDI

-373 HNYIHQNST
+373 HTHLKLNST

-391 TFEEIDYFVD
+391 TFEEIDFFID

>member
-1 MGITN
+1 MNKETV
-6 EQLLEIRKEFP
+6 LEIRKEFP
-17 YLDEEKIGK
+17 YLDEEKMGR
-26 KIVYFDNGATSQKP
+26 KIVYLDNGATSQKP
-40 KCVVDALSDYYCY
+40 KCVIDALANYYSY
-53 QNANPHRGAHYLGM
+53 QCANPHRGAHYLGM
-67 LATDLYEK
+67 LSTDLYEGA
-75 SREKVKTFINAK
+75 REKVKKFINAK
-87 SVDEIVFVR
+87 WAKEIIFVR

-106 YSYGVDKLKE
+106 YSYALKHLKK

-122 SIYEH
+122 SVYEH
-127 HSNLVTWQYV
+127 HSNLVTWQFV
-137 AQKTGAVLRYV
+137 AQKTGAVLKYV
-148 YLNDDNEFDMNQYKE
+148 YLNEKQELDMDMYKN
-163 LLNEKTKI
+163 LLNEKTKV
-171 VAIAGASNTVGG
+171 VAFAGASNTVGG

-188 EITRLAH
+188 EVTRLAH
-195 EVGAVVSCDAAQ
+195 EVGAVVSIDAAQ
-207 LSPHLRMDV
+207 LAPHVKMDV
-216 QDWDVD
+216 IDWDVD

-243 LEILNSMIPYMYG
+243 KDILESMDPFMYG

-267 TTFAPSPA
+267 TTYAPIPA

-286 AVALGAAIDF
+286 AVALAVAIDF
-296 MERVGVENI
+296 MERVGIDNI
-305 HEHELALTDYA
+305 HEHELELTKYA
-316 YKKMSELDF
+316 YDKMKELDF

-331 PNYLRSPLVDFNIKD
+331 PSYLRSPLIDFNVKD
-346 IHSHDVSTVLDTFDI
+346 VHSHDVSTILDTYDI

-373 HNYIHQNST
+373 HSFLNQNST

-391 TFEEIDYFVD
+391 TFEEIDFFVE